1 MFTVPESPDLYLVI
15 YVMVPA
21 LEQVT
26 LIASDWRGRGAHCLA
41 DERSIVYRDRAGQ
54 VLCHEI
60 MH

>member
-26 LIASDWRGRGAHCLA
+26 LIASDWRGRGAHCLQIIPK
-41 DERSIVYRDRAGQ
+41 RSHW
-54 VLCHEI
+54 L
-60 MH
+60 